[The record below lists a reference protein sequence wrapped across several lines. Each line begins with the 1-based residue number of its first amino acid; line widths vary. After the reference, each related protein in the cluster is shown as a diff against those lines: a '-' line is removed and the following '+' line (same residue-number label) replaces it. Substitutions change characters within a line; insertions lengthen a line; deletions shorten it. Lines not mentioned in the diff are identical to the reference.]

1 MDENQKNSI
10 IDFDKES
17 KGLVSYATSKG
28 NLPKWH
34 INDYWYKTD
43 AFGYENLSECLI
55 SDLLKYSN
63 IYNYVEYKMI
73 KGIYNNELKSFSVS
87 KSFLNANENLL
98 TFYRL
103 YFLEIGKELSKE
115 IYNYNNV
122 KDRISFVADF
132 ISKTYNINEAGTII
146 TCILELD
153 MFFLN
158 EDRHFNNFALI
169 RNTKN
174 DTFTFAP
181 VFDNGLSLLSDVNEY
196 NIFTD
201 IYNNMSKVKS
211 KPFCNSFEEQCE
223 CAESLYGNVL
233 KFTFTKKDVINETE
247 KYKDFY
253 TNEIIDRVKKIIF
266 EQMRKYQYLFKE

>member
-103 YFLEIGKELSKE
+103 YFLETGKELSKE

-132 ISKTYNINEAGTII
+132 ISKTYNINEAGIII

-253 TNEIIDRVKKIIF
+253 TNEIIDRVKTIIF
-266 EQMRKYQYLFKE
+266 EQMHKYQYLFKE